1 MLTQSAVVVA
11 NSMAYHADRAAS
23 RRPDPAD
30 LEAANRAL
38 RFAAYR
44 NFTLWW

>member
-1 MLTQSAVVVA
+1 
-11 NSMAYHADRAAS
+11 MAYRADRAATA
-23 RRPDPAD
+23 RPDASDP
-30 LEAANRAL
+30 EATNWAL